1 MIKRINVK
9 WARPLN
15 DDYFNF
21 GDDLNP
27 YLIKKLSGHNVR
39 YVHFATD
46 RINIVKQFLS
56 SLSINWANLKYYKYF
71 LNSFFVK
78 KYIIAIGSILNWYG
92 SNRCVVWGSGIIDRK
107 SPIKKSTFLA
117 VRGKYTKE
125 RLNQLGFN
133 TDVVLGDPAL
143 LLPIIYSPKVIKNF
157 ELGIVPHHTHY
168 EFVKS
173 KLSHIDDLLVINL
186 NNPNTEEVIDSFLIC
201 KHIISTSLHGL
212 IVANAY
218 NINALWF
225 EFKNNPLT
233 NDNVK
238 FLDYFSSVGIPE
250 YRPFPL
256 DLHNFEVA
264 ELVKLVQ
271 KNGDYNNIKNDL
283 SFIQNELLRVAP
295 FVVSEHFLS
304 REVK

>member
-1 MIKRINVK
+1 MIKKINLK

-27 YLIKKLSGHNVR
+27 YIIKKLSGFEIR
-39 YVHFATD
+39 YIHFATN

-56 SLSINWANLKYYKYF
+56 YLLKNCANINYYKYF
-71 LNSFFVK
+71 LNSFFVE

-92 SNRCVVWGSGIIDRK
+92 SDRCIVWGSGIIDRK
-107 SPIKKSTFLA
+107 SSIKKSTFLA
-117 VRGKYTKE
+117 VRGQYTKD

-143 LLPIIYSPKVIKNF
+143 LLPIIYNPKLIKKF
-157 ELGIVPHHTHY
+157 ELGIVPHYTHY
-168 EFVKS
+168 EYVKK
-173 KLSHIDDLLVINL
+173 KLSHIDNLLVINL
-186 NNPNTEEVIDSFLIC
+186 NNPNTEEVIDNFLIC

-212 IVANAY
+212 IVANSY

-225 EFKNNPLT
+225 EFTDNPLT
-233 NDNVK
+233 KDNVK
-238 FLDYFSSVGIPE
+238 FLDYFSSVSIPE
-250 YRPFPL
+250 YAPFPL
-256 DLHNFEVA
+256 DLENFDVDKH
-264 ELVKLVQ
+264 VKLVQ
-271 KNGDYNNIKNDL
+271 DNADCSSIKNDL

-295 FVVSEHFLS
+295 FVVKKQFLS
-304 REVK
+304 VK